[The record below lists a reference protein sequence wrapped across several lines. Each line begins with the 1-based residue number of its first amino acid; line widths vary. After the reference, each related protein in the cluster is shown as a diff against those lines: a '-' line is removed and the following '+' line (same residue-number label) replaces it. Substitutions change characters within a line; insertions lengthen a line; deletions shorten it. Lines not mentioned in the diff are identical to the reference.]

1 MGNKSK
7 SPNSIK
13 RIATILINKSKIKG
27 PFKNEW
33 YAKTTRVYHVH
44 YIDIGD
50 AIAKALGYDLE
61 EYGYIM
67 SYANNC
73 CVIAFVPK
81 DAEELP
87 KKEEE

>member
-27 PFKNEW
+27 PFKSEW

-50 AIAKALGYDLE
+50 AIAKALEYDLE

-81 DAEELP
+81 DVEELP